1 MVKSIALN
9 LIHSLINVNYFT
21 SDLIYRGR
29 NKLMILLYPERYLN
43 KIFKTRN
50 YITNKREQIFPN
62 SLFKL
67 LSFLSSRLRSHRVN
81 FHPLKIYLKITKN
94 KIRRVETRSDRDQA
108 RSDYPI
114 RSSVLLLTSGFI
126 GLTQPINGG
135 VASLSAAS
143 TNASAAI
150 EHPPCGTCL
159 KYRYTDGDGRE
170 FLTENTIRTGCLG

>member
-67 LSFLSSRLRSHRVN
+67 LSFLSSRLRSHRDN
-81 FHPLKIYLKITKN
+81 FHRLKIYLKIAKN
-94 KIRRVETRSDRDQA
+94 KIRK
-108 RSDYPI
+108 I
-114 RSSVLLLTSGFI
+114 RSKSRNEIGSRSSKI
-126 GLTQPINGG
+126 GLSHSIQCTPTYKRFHWINT
-135 VASLSAAS
+135 A
-143 TNASAAI
+143 
-150 EHPPCGTCL
+150 H
-159 KYRYTDGDGRE
+159 
-170 FLTENTIRTGCLG
+170 

>member
-1 MVKSIALN
+1 M
-9 LIHSLINVNYFT
+9 
-21 SDLIYRGR
+21 
-29 NKLMILLYPERYLN
+29 
-43 KIFKTRN
+43 
-50 YITNKREQIFPN
+50 
-62 SLFKL
+62 
-67 LSFLSSRLRSHRVN
+67 SSRLRSHRDN
-81 FHPLKIYLKITKN
+81 FHRLKIYLKITKN

-159 KYRYTDGDGRE
+159 KYRDTRMEMGAS
-170 FLTENTIRTGCLG
+170 FLPKIRYEPDVWGNKLSNEPQYRYI